1 MSSRK
6 ARVILRTIVLA
17 WMALL
22 VLVPVCGLMVRAWAG
37 GPTLFWAHV
46 SDPVAL
52 SALRLTFGTAALAAT
67 INAMGG
73 TLIAWVLV
81 RGNHPGLSALV
92 DIPFAVPTLVTGV
105 VLVALFGPQ
114 AWLGQAFIAMDTP
127 VVFARPGIVLAMLFI
142 SLPLV
147 VRTVEPVLSELDPA
161 EEDAAATLGAS
172 RWQVLRHVLW
182 PAMVPAVAAAWVQTF
197 ARCIA
202 EFGSIAALSGNI
214 PRETLVAS
222 VYILGELEAGHAES
236 AATVSVVLLV
246 LALVLQ
252 PAASALVERRSARV

>member
-1 MSSRK
+1 MSPRK
-6 ARVILRTIVLA
+6 ARIALRTVVVAWMVILVVVPISG
-17 WMALL
+17 L
-22 VLVPVCGLMVRAWAG
+22 VLRALAS
-37 GPTLFWAHV
+37 GPAAFWGYV
-46 SDPVAL
+46 VDPVAL
-52 SALRLTFGTAALAAT
+52 AALRLTFGTAALAAT
-67 INAMGG
+67 INAVGG

-81 RGNHPGLSALV
+81 RGKHPALSALV

-114 AWLGQAFIAMDTP
+114 AWLGQVLIAVDTP
-127 VVFARPGIVLAMLFI
+127 IVFARPGIVLAMLFI

-161 EEDAAATLGAS
+161 EEDAAETLGAS
-172 RWQVLRHVLW
+172 RWQVFRHVLW
-182 PAMVPAVAAAWVQTF
+182 PAMLPAVAAAWVQTF

-222 VYILGELEAGHAES
+222 VYILGELEAGHAD
-236 AATVSVVLLV
+236 AAAAISVVLLV
-246 LALVLQ
+246 LSLGLQ
-252 PAASALVERRSARV
+252 PAASALVERRYARV